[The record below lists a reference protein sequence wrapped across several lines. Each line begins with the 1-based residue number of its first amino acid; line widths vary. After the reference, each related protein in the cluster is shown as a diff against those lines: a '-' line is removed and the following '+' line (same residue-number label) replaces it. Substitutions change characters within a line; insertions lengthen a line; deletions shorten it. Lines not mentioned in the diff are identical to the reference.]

1 MTTFAKLCLASLIIG
16 RTLSATTFAD
26 PTLSYLQQT
35 PSVSPTTADKKPDI
49 PTAKQLSP
57 NPDSFGIYHAEDGV
71 IAPKL
76 IYTVE
81 PEFSEKARKKKIR
94 GDCLVSLIVR
104 TDGTT
109 TDVHVAKSIAET
121 VPKKARDA
129 ALSLDENALKVVEQY
144 RFTPATYRGTPVPYR
159 LNVEVN
165 YQIW

>member
-1 MTTFAKLCLASLIIG
+1 MITNLSKLFLAALIANGMLQIAAGVTPGTTSQ
-16 RTLSATTFAD
+16 
-26 PTLSYLQQT
+26 QQT
-35 PSVSPTTADKKPDI
+35 PNTEPATNS
-49 PTAKQLSP
+49 KQPATDTKSGP
-57 NPDSFGIYHAEDGV
+57 NPDSFGICHAGDGV
-71 IAPKL
+71 VAPKL
-76 IYTVE
+76 IYTVG
-81 PEFSEKARKKKIR
+81 PEFSENARKKKIG

-109 TDVHVAKSIAET
+109 TDVHVAESIAET

-129 ALSLDENALKVVEQY
+129 ALGLDQNAVKVVEQY